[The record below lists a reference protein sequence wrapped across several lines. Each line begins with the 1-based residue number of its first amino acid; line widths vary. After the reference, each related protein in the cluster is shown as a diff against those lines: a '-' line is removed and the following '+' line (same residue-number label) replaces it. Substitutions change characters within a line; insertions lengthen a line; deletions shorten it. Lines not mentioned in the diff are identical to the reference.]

1 MAEAP
6 PRRGRWRRWLRRLRG
21 DGDGPPASLRAEL
34 EELIEEHGEAEP
46 IDPEERALLTNILR
60 LHEVTAADIMVP
72 RVDIVALPVEMPFA
86 EAAQRMA
93 EHGHSRLPLYRETL
107 DDVVGVLHIKDL
119 LPHVAAGTPVTLD
132 RIARRAL
139 FAAPTLPVLELLKQ
153 MRAAR
158 IHLALVVDEFGG
170 VDGLV
175 TIEDVIEEIVG
186 EIEDEHDEINRPRV
200 VARPDGSLIADAR
213 APLAELATRVK
224 APLLP
229 PDRAEGVD
237 TLGGLVLALAGRV
250 PGRGEVIQHPAGF
263 SLEVLEA
270 DPRRVKR
277 LRIKGLPAE
286 TGPHG

>member
-1 MAEAP
+1 MVDAP
-6 PRRGRWRRWLRRLRG
+6 ARRGGLRGWLRRLRG
-21 DGDGPPASLRAEL
+21 DGDEPPASLRDEL

-46 IDPEERALLTNILR
+46 IDPEERAILTNIPR
-60 LHEVTAADIMVP
+60 LHEVAAADIMVP
-72 RVDIVALPVEMPFA
+72 RIDIVALPVDMPFA
-86 EAAQRMA
+86 EAAKRMA

-119 LPHVAAGTPVTLD
+119 LPHVAAGTPVALD
-132 RIARRAL
+132 KIARKAL

-153 MRAAR
+153 MRASR

-170 VDGLV
+170 VDGLI

-186 EIEDEHDEINRPRV
+186 EIEDEHHEVARPRV
-200 VARPDGSLIADAR
+200 VARPDGTLIADAR
-213 APLAELATRVK
+213 APLSELAARVNV
-224 APLLP
+224 PLLP
-229 PDRAEGVD
+229 PDRAEGID
-237 TLGGLVLALAGRV
+237 TLGGLVFALAGRV
-250 PGRGEVIQHPAGF
+250 PGRGEMIQHPAGF

-277 LRIKGLPAE
+277 LRIKGLPTD

>member
-1 MAEAP
+1 MVDAP
-6 PRRGRWRRWLRRLRG
+6 ARGGGLRGWLRRLRG
-21 DGDGPPASLRAEL
+21 NAGEPLASLRDEL
-34 EELIEEHGEAEP
+34 EELIEEHGESLP

-60 LHEVTAADIMVP
+60 LHEVATADIMVP
-72 RVDIVALPVEMPFA
+72 RVDIVALPVDMPFA
-86 EAAQRMA
+86 EAAKQMA

-119 LPHVAAGTPVTLD
+119 LPHVAAGTPVALD
-132 RIARRAL
+132 KIARKAL

-153 MRAAR
+153 MRASR

-170 VDGLV
+170 VDGLI

-186 EIEDEHDEINRPRV
+186 EIEDEHHEAARPRV
-200 VARPDGSLIADAR
+200 VARPDGTLIADAR
-213 APLAELATRVK
+213 APLSELAARVNV
-224 APLLP
+224 PLLP
-229 PDRAEGVD
+229 PDRAEGID
-237 TLGGLVLALAGRV
+237 TLGGLVFALAGRV

-286 TGPHG
+286 TGAHG

>member
-1 MAEAP
+1 MVDAP
-6 PRRGRWRRWLRRLRG
+6 ARRGGLRGWLRRLRG
-21 DGDGPPASLRAEL
+21 DGDEPPTSLRDEL

-60 LHEVTAADIMVP
+60 LHEVAAADIMVP
-72 RVDIVALPVEMPFA
+72 RLDIVALPVDMPFA
-86 EAAQRMA
+86 EAAKQMA

-119 LPHVAAGTPVTLD
+119 LPHVAAGTPVALD
-132 RIARRAL
+132 KIARKAL

-153 MRAAR
+153 MRASR
-158 IHLALVVDEFGG
+158 LHLALVVDEFGG
-170 VDGLV
+170 VDGLI

-186 EIEDEHDEINRPRV
+186 EIEDEHDEIARPRV
-200 VARPDGSLIADAR
+200 VARPDGTLIADAR
-213 APLAELATRVK
+213 APLSELAARVK
-224 APLLP
+224 TPLLP
-229 PDRAEGVD
+229 PGRAEGID
-237 TLGGLVLALAGRV
+237 TLGGLVFALAGRV

-270 DPRRVKR
+270 DPRRVRR
-277 LRIKGLPAE
+277 LRIKGLPTE

>member
-1 MAEAP
+1 MVDAA
-6 PRRGRWRRWLRRLRG
+6 PRRRGLRGWLRRLRG
-21 DGDGPPASLRAEL
+21 DRDEPPVSLRDEL

-60 LHEVTAADIMVP
+60 LHEVAAADIMVP
-72 RVDIVALPVEMPFA
+72 RVDIVALPVDMPFA
-86 EAAQRMA
+86 EAAKQMA
-93 EHGHSRLPLYRETL
+93 AHGHSRLPLYRETL

-132 RIARRAL
+132 QIARKAL
-139 FAAPTLPVLELLKQ
+139 FATPTLPVLELLKQ
-153 MRAAR
+153 MRASR

-170 VDGLV
+170 VDGLI

-186 EIEDEHDEINRPRV
+186 EIEDEHDEIARPRV
-200 VARPDGSLIADAR
+200 VARPDGTLIADAR
-213 APLAELATRVK
+213 APLSELAARVK
-224 APLLP
+224 GPLLP
-229 PDRAEGVD
+229 PDRAEGID
-237 TLGGLVLALAGRV
+237 TLGGLVFALAGRV
-250 PGRGEVIQHPAGF
+250 PGRGEVIPHPAGF

-286 TGPHG
+286 TGAHG

>member
-1 MAEAP
+1 M
-6 PRRGRWRRWLRRLRG
+6 RRLRG
-21 DGDGPPASLRAEL
+21 ERDETPSNLRAEL
-34 EELIEEHGEAEP
+34 EELFEEHGAGEP

-72 RVDIVALPVEMPFA
+72 RVDIVALPVDLLFA
-86 EAAQRMA
+86 EAAKRMA
-93 EHGHSRLPLYRETL
+93 EYGHSRLPLYRETL

-119 LPHVAAGTPVTLD
+119 LPHVAAGTPVALEQ
-132 RIARRAL
+132 IARKAL

-153 MRAAR
+153 MRASR

-170 VDGLV
+170 VDGLI

-186 EIEDEHDEINRPRV
+186 EIEDEHDELDRPRV
-200 VARPDGSLIADAR
+200 VARPDGTLIADAR
-213 APLAELATRVK
+213 APLSELAARVK

-229 PDRAEGVD
+229 SDRAEGID
-237 TLGGLVLALAGRV
+237 TLGGLVFALAGRV

-286 TGPHG
+286 TGAHG

>member
-1 MAEAP
+1 MAEPSA
-6 PRRGRWRRWLRRLRG
+6 RRGRWRSWLRRLRG
-21 DGDGPPASLRAEL
+21 DGEEPAASLRDEL

-46 IDPEERALLTNILR
+46 IDAEERALLTNILR

-72 RVDIVALPVEMPFA
+72 RVDILALPVDMPFA

-93 EHGHSRLPLYRETL
+93 QHGHSRLPLYRDSL
-107 DDVVGVLHIKDL
+107 DDIVGVLHIKDL
-119 LPHVAAGTPVTLD
+119 LPHVAAGTPVALEQ
-132 RIARRAL
+132 IARKAL

-170 VDGLV
+170 VDGLI

-186 EIEDEHDEINRPRV
+186 EIDDEHASIDRPRV
-200 VARPDGSLIADAR
+200 VARSDGTLIADGR
-213 APLAELATRVK
+213 APLSELESRVSG
-224 APLLP
+224 PLLP
-229 PDRAEGVD
+229 PDRAEGID
-237 TLGGLVLALAGRV
+237 TLGGLVFALAGRV
-250 PGRGEVIQHPAGF
+250 PGRGEVIQHPSGF

-286 TGPHG
+286 TAPHG

>member
-1 MAEAP
+1 MVDAG
-6 PRRGRWRRWLRRLRG
+6 PRRGGLRGWLRRLRG
-21 DGDGPPASLRAEL
+21 DRDEPPASLRDEL
-34 EELIEEHGEAEP
+34 EELIEEHREAEP

-60 LHEVTAADIMVP
+60 LHEVMAADIMVP
-72 RVDIVALPVEMPFA
+72 RVDIVALPVDMPFA
-86 EAAQRMA
+86 EAAKQMA
-93 EHGHSRLPLYRETL
+93 AHGHSRLPLYRDTL

-119 LPHVAAGTPVTLD
+119 LPHVAAGTPVALD
-132 RIARRAL
+132 QIARKAL

-153 MRAAR
+153 MRASR

-170 VDGLV
+170 VDGLI

-186 EIEDEHDEINRPRV
+186 EIEDEHHEIARPRV
-200 VARPDGSLIADAR
+200 VARPDGTLIADAR
-213 APLAELATRVK
+213 APLSELAARVK

-229 PDRAEGVD
+229 PDRAEDID
-237 TLGGLVLALAGRV
+237 TLGGLVFALAGRV
-250 PGRGEVIQHPAGF
+250 PGRGEVIPHPAGF

-286 TGPHG
+286 TTVHG

>member
-1 MAEAP
+1 MVDAP
-6 PRRGRWRRWLRRLRG
+6 ARRGGLRGWLRRLRG
-21 DGDGPPASLRAEL
+21 DGDEPPASLRDEL

-60 LHEVTAADIMVP
+60 LHEVAAADIMVP
-72 RVDIVALPVEMPFA
+72 RIDIVALPVDMPFA
-86 EAAQRMA
+86 EAAKRMA

-119 LPHVAAGTPVTLD
+119 LPHVAAGTPVALD
-132 RIARRAL
+132 KIARKAL

-153 MRAAR
+153 MRASR

-170 VDGLV
+170 VDGLI

-186 EIEDEHDEINRPRV
+186 EIEDEHHEVARPRV
-200 VARPDGSLIADAR
+200 VARPDGTLIADAR
-213 APLAELATRVK
+213 APLSELAARVNV
-224 APLLP
+224 PLLP
-229 PDRAEGVD
+229 PDRAEGID
-237 TLGGLVLALAGRV
+237 TLGGLVFALAGRV

-277 LRIKGLPAE
+277 LRIKGLPTE

>member
-1 MAEAP
+1 MVDAG
-6 PRRGRWRRWLRRLRG
+6 PRRGGLRGWFRRLRG
-21 DGDGPPASLRAEL
+21 DGDVPPTSLRDEL
-34 EELIEEHGEAEP
+34 EELIEEHGESFP

-60 LHEVTAADIMVP
+60 LHEVMAADIMVP
-72 RVDIVALPVEMPFA
+72 RVDIVALPVDMPFA
-86 EAAQRMA
+86 EAAKQMA
-93 EHGHSRLPLYRETL
+93 AHGHSRLPLYRDTL

-119 LPHVAAGTPVTLD
+119 LPHVAAGTPVALD
-132 RIARRAL
+132 QIARKAL

-153 MRAAR
+153 MRASR

-170 VDGLV
+170 VDGLI

-186 EIEDEHDEINRPRV
+186 EIEDEHDEIARPRV
-200 VARPDGSLIADAR
+200 VARPDGTLIADAR
-213 APLAELATRVK
+213 APLSELAARVK

-229 PDRAEGVD
+229 PDRAEGID
-237 TLGGLVLALAGRV
+237 TLGGLVFALAGRV
-250 PGRGEVIQHPAGF
+250 PGRGEVIPHPAGF

-286 TGPHG
+286 TGAHG

>member
-1 MAEAP
+1 MVDTA
-6 PRRGRWRRWLRRLRG
+6 PRRGGLRGWLRRLRG
-21 DGDGPPASLRAEL
+21 DGDEPPVSLRDEL
-34 EELIEEHGEAEP
+34 EELIEEHREAEP

-60 LHEVTAADIMVP
+60 LHEVAAADIMVP
-72 RVDIVALPVEMPFA
+72 RVDIVALPVDMPFA
-86 EAAQRMA
+86 EAAKQMA
-93 EHGHSRLPLYRETL
+93 AHGHSRLPLYRETL

-119 LPHVAAGTPVTLD
+119 LPHVAAGTPVALD
-132 RIARRAL
+132 QIARKAL
-139 FAAPTLPVLELLKQ
+139 FATPTLPVLELLKQ
-153 MRAAR
+153 MRASR

-170 VDGLV
+170 VDGLI

-186 EIEDEHDEINRPRV
+186 EIEDEHDEIARPRV
-200 VARPDGSLIADAR
+200 VARPDGTLIADAR
-213 APLAELATRVK
+213 APLSELAARVK

-229 PDRAEGVD
+229 PDRAEDID
-237 TLGGLVLALAGRV
+237 TLGGLVFALAGRV

-286 TGPHG
+286 TGAHG

>member
-1 MAEAP
+1 VAEAP

>member
-1 MAEAP
+1 MVDAP
-6 PRRGRWRRWLRRLRG
+6 ARRGGLRGWLRRLRG
-21 DGDGPPASLRAEL
+21 DGDEPPASLRDEL

-46 IDPEERALLTNILR
+46 IDPEERAILTNILR
-60 LHEVTAADIMVP
+60 LHEVAAADIMVP
-72 RVDIVALPVEMPFA
+72 RIDIVALPVDMPFA
-86 EAAQRMA
+86 EAAKRMA

-119 LPHVAAGTPVTLD
+119 LPHVAAGTPVALD
-132 RIARRAL
+132 KIARKAL

-153 MRAAR
+153 MRASR

-170 VDGLV
+170 VDGLI

-186 EIEDEHDEINRPRV
+186 EIEDEHHEVARPRV
-200 VARPDGSLIADAR
+200 VARPDGTLIADAR
-213 APLAELATRVK
+213 APLSELAARVNV
-224 APLLP
+224 PLLP
-229 PDRAEGVD
+229 PDRAEGID
-237 TLGGLVLALAGRV
+237 TLGGLVFALAGRV
-250 PGRGEVIQHPAGF
+250 PGRGEMIQHPAGF

-277 LRIKGLPAE
+277 LRIKGLPTD